1 MKISTG
7 LPDWTAAPAFCVHD
21 AFAVNVTAPL
31 LTTEASFVNTS
42 SPLDIQNVGVGFS
55 PDCASVV
62 NVPSLVT
69 GVLLSASSVADLTST
84 VPEAS
89 LTSAT
94 RR

>member
-42 SPLDIQNVGVGFS
+42 SPLVSLIE
-55 PDCASVV
+55 P
-62 NVPSLVT
+62 VPSTVKVPRFVVVVFKSWISAPAT
-69 GVLLSASSVADLTST
+69 SASPLAPISRFA
-84 VPEAS
+84 
-89 LTSAT
+89 